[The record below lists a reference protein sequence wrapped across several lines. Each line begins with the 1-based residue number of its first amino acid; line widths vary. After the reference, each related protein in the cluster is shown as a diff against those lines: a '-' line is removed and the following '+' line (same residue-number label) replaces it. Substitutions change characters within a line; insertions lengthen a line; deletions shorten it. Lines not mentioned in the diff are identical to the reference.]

1 MNKDQQAQETKQGST
16 PAVAQAAAELQQVE
30 DQAQRGQAQQPDHPD
45 VDGLKDKKPE
55 ELTPDELRWMADT
68 MPGEGPGD

>member
-1 MNKDQQAQETKQGST
+1 MDKDQDQQAQTDTG
-16 PAVAQAAAELQQVE
+16 AAPPPQE
-30 DQAQRGQAQQPDHPD
+30 D

-55 ELTPDELRWMADT
+55 ELTPEELRLMADT

>member
-1 MNKDQQAQETKQGST
+1 MSTDNQQAQDQQAEEAAQTAAQ
-16 PAVAQAAAELQQVE
+16 PAAHDTRPSDA
-30 DQAQRGQAQQPDHPD
+30 

-55 ELTPDELRWMADT
+55 ELTPDELRLMADT

>member
-1 MNKDQQAQETKQGST
+1 MRQEANISNKQNVQQDQERDEAQT
-16 PAVAQAAAELQQVE
+16 AA
-30 DQAQRGQAQQPDHPD
+30 DD

-55 ELTPDELRWMADT
+55 ELTPEELRLMADT

>member
-1 MNKDQQAQETKQGST
+1 MSNEQNAQAQEH
-16 PAVAQAAAELQQVE
+16 E
-30 DQAQRGQAQQPDHPD
+30 DNEAKADD

-55 ELTPDELRWMADT
+55 ELTPDELRLMADT

>member
-1 MNKDQQAQETKQGST
+1 MSTEQKPQENEAK
-16 PAVAQAAAELQQVE
+16 AA
-30 DQAQRGQAQQPDHPD
+30 D

-55 ELTPDELRWMADT
+55 ELTPEELRLMADT